1 MKKKGSSCMQ
11 MKDYK
16 GKPSG
21 LMMEGSA
28 MHMSMLHNESAEQE
42 AKNDLNDMPVDDKA
56 SAMEMSPYKMGH
68 ESPAEFTGISGGSAF
83 HNTGYGD
90 KLATKEEKAE
100 MRKKKAGANFFPPSN
115 PKEKSSFKKPIL
127 DSSSPGYDIA
137 RPLYDSNKDGDTI
150 FSDLNQDGTMVGRA
164 IRKLFG

>member
-1 MKKKGSSCMQ
+1 
-11 MKDYK
+11 
-16 GKPSG
+16 
-21 LMMEGSA
+21 MMEGSA

-137 RPLYDSNKDGDTI
+137 RPLYDSNKDGDTV